1 MYCPQCSQQ
10 QVSDEMR
17 FCSRCGFALTGVK
30 ELVAVGGAI
39 IPPEVQPQKA
49 SPGLRG
55 ARQASWIMLGCLPL
69 LIFVGILSAIDE
81 DFAVLLLLPLLCLV
95 IGVVRLLYG
104 VFFQERKSR
113 QKKEVPE
120 VPVVPI
126 LPPQPANFGRIPELP
141 ASRDAVVGSF
151 VPREKKT
158 AEVVQ
163 PPSVTENTTR
173 LLDEDVDSH
182 RR

>member
-10 QVSDEMR
+10 QVVDEMR
-17 FCSRCGFALTGVK
+17 FCSRCGFALTGVR
-30 ELVAVGGAI
+30 ELVAGGGQI
-39 IPPEVQPQKA
+39 IQPEVQPQKA

-55 ARQASWIMLGCLPL
+55 ARQASWIMLGCLPVL
-69 LIFVGILSAIDE
+69 LFVAILSALDD
-81 DFAVLLLLPLLCLV
+81 DFAVLLLLPMLCLV
-95 IGVVRLLYG
+95 IAIVRLLYG

-113 QKKEVPE
+113 QKKEVLE
-120 VPVVPI
+120 A
-126 LPPQPANFGRIPELP
+126 LPPQLNVGRIPELP
-141 ASRDAVVGSF
+141 PSRDDMVGSF

-173 LLDEDVDSH
+173 LLDE
-182 RR
+182 